1 MNLWGGQQ
9 NITKASFPARTLKLI
24 ENSMINL
31 YNVAKKV
38 ILINPFSNP
47 YKNVPYTALFYHTM
61 TLNDFIRVSV
71 QRHTV
76 KERSCLYL
84 KGPQLCILKLAEPY

>member
-9 NITKASFPARTLKLI
+9 NITKATFPARI

-38 ILINPFSNP
+38 IVINPFNTP

-61 TLNDFIRVSV
+61 TLKVAR
-71 QRHTV
+71 QA
-76 KERSCLYL
+76 
-84 KGPQLCILKLAEPY
+84 LCTLWWQKFANSLNGLLN